1 MRDHR
6 KLSDQDIDRLLAG
19 KAPSGGN
26 KADQELAAFTRAV
39 RAAFVEAPSPGIER
53 SHLAAAMEVSRLN
66 TDKGDPVARPASK
79 AHGPDPQASGLPK
92 WRRRTVLSS
101 LFASLFAKIAGAVVV
116 ALAATGALAAAGALP
131 APAQQAVAT
140 VASTVG
146 ITLPSPHSIHASTND
161 AAPTSTVTGTVSVT
175 GTVTGTVTSTA
186 TSVVNHGN
194 CVSYAASIADSLGM
208 TGSLKGSFISGVA
221 QDSSAVSAPVPA
233 NGKPDAACETAIL
246 KAKAAATS
254 PGKSG
259 ASHAVTPTA
268 TTGTS
273 HNPTGFGSTNH
284 PSSTSN
290 PSMTSTPGTASN
302 PTGYGATNHPGK

>member
-19 KAPSGGN
+19 RAPRGGN

-146 ITLPSPHSIHASTND
+146 IQLPSPH
-161 AAPTSTVTGTVSVT
+161 AAPTATVGDENAAVTATMTGTTS
-175 GTVTGTVTSTA
+175 TVTSTA
-186 TSVVNHGN
+186 TTVINHGN
-194 CVSYAASIADSLGM
+194 CVSYAASIAGSLGM
-208 TGSLKGSFISGVA
+208 TGSLKGSFLSGVA

-233 NGKPDAACETAIL
+233 NGTPDAHCETAIL

-254 PGKSG
+254 PGQSG
-259 ASHAVTPTA
+259 ATHGQSGVTPTA

-273 HNPTGFGSTNH
+273 HNPTGNGSTNH

-290 PSMTSTPGTASN
+290 PGTSSI
-302 PTGYGATNHPGK
+302 PTGVVPSHPTGR